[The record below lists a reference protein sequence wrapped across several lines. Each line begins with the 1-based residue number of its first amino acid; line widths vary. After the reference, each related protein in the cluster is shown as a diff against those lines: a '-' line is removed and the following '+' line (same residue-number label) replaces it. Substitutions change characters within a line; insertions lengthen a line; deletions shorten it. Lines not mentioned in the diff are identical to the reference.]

1 MRGTRTTART
11 RTLLA
16 APLIALALLAVT
28 SCEDS
33 GGSGSGSGY
42 GAGPASPSAEQRP
55 PEQPPADAPADA
67 APDAAD
73 PGSAPDPAPAPA
85 SVTVTTADSDLGT
98 ILVDGSG
105 RTLYGF
111 TKDKPGQATCDAD
124 CIAVWP
130 ALISSQDVTA
140 TGAADPALLK
150 ETKLSVGAEQAV
162 YGDWPLYY
170 YVGDVTPGDVNGQ
183 GLDGEWFVIAAD
195 GKLIRTEAE
204 TVV

>member
-1 MRGTRTTART
+1 MRGTCTTART

-16 APLIALALLAVT
+16 APLVALALLTVT

-33 GGSGSGSGY
+33 GGSGSGY
-42 GAGPASPSAEQRP
+42 GAARPAAPSAEQP
-55 PEQPPADAPADA
+55 PPQQPPADAVAGSEDPADA
-67 APDAAD
+67 A
-73 PGSAPDPAPAPA
+73 SDPAPEPTPA
-85 SVTVTTADSDLGT
+85 TVTVRTAETDLGT
-98 ILVDGSG
+98 ILVDDKG

-130 ALISSQDVTA
+130 ALISATDVKAGPGTEA
-140 TGAADPALLK
+140 ALLK
-150 ETKLSVGAEQAV
+150 ETKLGAGAEQAV

-195 GKLIRTEAE
+195 GKLIKTEAE